1 MRAHLLLLLLLAS
14 CGPATAEFV
23 RRAPQPVAWP
33 DPVSVPRVEFE
44 FSYRGAEDVERH
56 GGFLGGLGRL
66 LAGSAPPHLAAP
78 YGIAVSPE
86 GRVYVTDTGLGGVH
100 ELELATGAHRLL
112 RGDGEPPLRSPVG
125 VALAPDGRLFV
136 TDSSTGRVHVLARDG
151 ETLAVLGSPAELGRP
166 TGIVCDAARGRML
179 VTDTTGCRI
188 LALDLATLAFTA
200 HGGRGEGP
208 GEFNYPTNLALDAE
222 GRVYVTDS
230 LNFRVQVLSS
240 ALEPLSAFG
249 RAGSG
254 PGCFAK
260 PKGIALDAEGHV
272 YVVDGMFD
280 NVQVFDA
287 RGELL
292 LAVARSGAGP
302 GELSLPTGLA
312 IDAAGRIYVADA
324 GNARLSVFRFR
335 SQP

>member
-1 MRAHLLLLLLLAS
+1 MRALLPLLLLAS
-14 CGPATAEFV
+14 CGPVTAEYV
-23 RRAPQPVAWP
+23 RRPERPIAWP
-33 DPVSVPRVEFE
+33 DPAALPRVEFE
-44 FSYRGAEDVERH
+44 FSYAGSQDVERH
-56 GGFLGGLGRL
+56 GGFLGGLGRWL
-66 LAGSAPPHLAAP
+66 SGAEAPRLAAP
-78 YGIAVSPE
+78 YGIALSPE
-86 GRVYVTDTGLGGVH
+86 GRVYVTDTGLRGVH

-112 RGDGEPPLRSPVG
+112 RGDGERPLRSPVG

-136 TDSSTGRVHVLARDG
+136 TDSSTGSVHVLSRDG
-151 ETLAVLGSPAELGRP
+151 ATLAVLGAPGELGRP
-166 TGIVCDAARGRML
+166 TGIACDAARGRML

-188 LALDLATLAFTA
+188 LALDLATLTFTA
-200 HGGRGEGP
+200 HGARGEGP

-230 LNFRVQVLSS
+230 LNFRVQVLSA

-292 LAVARSGAGP
+292 LAVAHSGAGP

-312 IDAAGRIYVADA
+312 IDAAGRVFVADA
-324 GNARLSVFRFR
+324 GNARLSVFRYR

>member
-1 MRAHLLLLLLLAS
+1 MRTLPLLLLLAS
-14 CGPATAEFV
+14 CGPTTAEFV
-23 RRAPQPVAWP
+23 RRPELPVAWP
-33 DPVSVPRVEFE
+33 DPTVLPRVEFE
-44 FSYRGAEDVERH
+44 FSYRGAEDIERS

-66 LAGSAPPHLAAP
+66 ITGSEPPRFTAP
-78 YGIAVSPE
+78 YGIAVSPD
-86 GRVYVTDTGLGGVH
+86 GRVYVTDTGLSGVH
-100 ELELATGAHRLL
+100 ELELASGAHRLL
-112 RGDGEPPLRSPVG
+112 RGDGEPPLRTPVG

-136 TDSSTGRVHVLARDG
+136 TDSSTGRVHVLTTED

-166 TGIVCDAARGRML
+166 TGIVCDAVRGRML

-188 LALDLATLAFTA
+188 LALDLATLEFTS
-200 HGGRGEGP
+200 HGTRGEGP
-208 GEFNYPTNLALDAE
+208 GEFNYPTNLALGAD

-240 ALEPLSAFG
+240 SFEPLHAFG

-254 PGCFAK
+254 PGCFTK

-280 NVQVFDA
+280 NVQVFDDE
-287 RGELL
+287 GELL

-312 IDAAGRIYVADA
+312 IDGAGRIFVADA
-324 GNARLSVFRFR
+324 GNLRLSVFRFR